1 MTRPFDI
8 CILGDGIVGH
18 VLALSLARE
27 RLRVGLV
34 LPDSRDNKDQADV
47 RAYAL
52 NQQSRVLLDSLRCW
66 PEPAQATAVLAMQVQ
81 DIGGGA
87 VAFDAAQQGVE
98 ALAWIVDVPSLQAR
112 LADALQFQSGIELL
126 PVAPQAG
133 LTVVCEG
140 RASSTRA
147 SLGVQ
152 MEMMPY
158 RQWAIAARVQCELAH
173 AQTACQWFSPD
184 ATLGFLPLDGAMGN
198 SMAIVW
204 SVNQEQH
211 AELMAMD
218 AQMFASRLEQACA
231 RRFGGLTLAGARVAW
246 PLQLATAKRW
256 SGVSDGRSWVLAGD
270 AAHVLHPLAGQGLNL
285 GLSDVAELVRLIA
298 GRDYWREVNDDKL
311 LRRYERARKA
321 AVLLMGATTDG
332 LQQLFARPGAAWAGV
347 RNFGMA
353 GFERSGMLKRWVARQ
368 AMGIP
373 GRDDSASFK
382 PL

>member
-1 MTRPFDI
+1 MARPFDI
-8 CILGDGIVGH
+8 CVLGDGIVGH

-34 LPDSRDNKDQADV
+34 LPDTRDNKSPVDV

-52 NQQSRVLLDSLRCW
+52 NQQSRALLDTLRCW
-66 PEPAQATAVLAMQVQ
+66 PEPAQATGVLSMQVQ

-98 ALAWIVDVPSLQAR
+98 ALAWIVDVPSLEAR
-112 LADALQFQSGIELL
+112 LAHALQFQSGIELL
-126 PVAPQAG
+126 SAAPQAS

-140 RASSTRA
+140 RASGTRA
-147 SLGVQ
+147 NLGVQ
-152 MEMMPY
+152 MEITPY
-158 RQWAIAARVQCELAH
+158 NQWAIATRVQCELAH
-173 AQTACQWFSPD
+173 AQTACQWFSPE
-184 ATLGFLPLDGAMGN
+184 ATLGFLPLDGATGN

-204 SVNQEQH
+204 SVNQDQH

-246 PLQLATAKRW
+246 PLQLATATRW

-270 AAHVLHPLAGQGLNL
+270 AAHVVHPLAGQGLNL
-285 GLSDVAELVRLIA
+285 GLADVAELVRQIA

-321 AVLLMGATTDG
+321 AVLLMATTTDG
-332 LQQLFARPGAAWAGV
+332 LQQLFARPGAGWAGV
-347 RNFGMA
+347 RNLGLS
-353 GFERSGMLKRWVARQ
+353 GFEHSGLLKRWVARQ
-368 AMGIP
+368 AMGMP
-373 GRDDSASFK
+373 GRDHSATIK